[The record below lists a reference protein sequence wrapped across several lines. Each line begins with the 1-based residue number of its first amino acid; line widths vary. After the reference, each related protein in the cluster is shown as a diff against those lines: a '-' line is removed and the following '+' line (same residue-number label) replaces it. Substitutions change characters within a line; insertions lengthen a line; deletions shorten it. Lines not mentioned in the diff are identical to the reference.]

1 MLTKWIT
8 EHSKTRFTMK
18 KLTYII
24 AIATSVLAMASCQKE
39 QNVTNSDD
47 LTVVSFSTSE
57 IQTKTAFG
65 DKTAEGKYPTLW
77 TGDEKVGVAYN
88 GGYVNKEN
96 ITSSTDGKSASFEI
110 AFAQDA
116 DATNHNFYAISPAEA
131 FLSMNKDSAKGH
143 IKIETT
149 QTPGEGTCDPAAQVI
164 AASHKS
170 ETFDTQVNLA
180 FSHVTAYG
188 NLSIIL
194 PENAGAVSKIS
205 LTSSKNI
212 AGRFYYDFNGSLEE
226 STASATISLLTSK
239 VSDIFFACAP
249 ADLSGGKLDI
259 IVTTENGTYEKSID
273 LTDKT
278 LKFESGK
285 ISKFTVNGFTKKE
298 SDEVY
303 TLVTDA
309 STLKIGDKV
318 IIAAAD
324 ADVAISTTQQ
334 ANNRAETS
342 VSIKDN
348 TIINPGKDVQL
359 FTLEPGT
366 EADTYAFNTGSGYIY
381 AAGSGKG
388 NNYLRK
394 TAELDA
400 NGSWNINFDNNGVTI
415 KASGSNTNNKL
426 QYNSNSKIF
435 SCYSTTQGAVAIYSD
450 GKGTGSVPTPPVIK
464 AENTSV
470 SLNHDD
476 ETDHHMAVTITG
488 AEADGINCKVAEN
501 ADGTG
506 KAPTWLTA
514 NYPDKDGKLS
524 YMAEANTTDAARTA
538 YIVLS
543 ASNADG
549 TTSLAIKVTQNGE
562 GGAALTEKTA
572 TIKFGTDNVKID
584 QASVTANDNQQNSW
598 TITTTGAAVYFG
610 NQAGYAH
617 VGSSKK
623 PAKSIT
629 FTTTLPEDAEVTSI
643 SAKFGGFNETQ
654 GTITLKV
661 GDVSVGTGKLE
672 GTKNGTDDVIV
683 TNTSTAAGNK
693 VTITVTN
700 IAKGVKC
707 YNIQVKYKTAN

>member
-1 MLTKWIT
+1 
-8 EHSKTRFTMK
+8 MK

-88 GGYVNKEN
+88 GGSVNKEN

-116 DATNHNFYAISPAEA
+116 NATSHNFYVISPAKA
-131 FLSMNKDSAKGH
+131 FLGMNNDGAKGN
-143 IKIETT
+143 IQINAS

-170 ETFDTQVNLA
+170 ETFDTQINLA

-188 NLSIIL
+188 NLSIGL
-194 PENAGAVSKIS
+194 PEGAGAVSNIS
-205 LTSSKNI
+205 LTGSENI
-212 AGRFYYDFNGSLEE
+212 AGRFYYDFNGALSEN
-226 STASATISLLTSK
+226 SASSTISLLTSK

-259 IVTTENGTYEKSID
+259 TVTTNNGTYEKSID
-273 LTDKT
+273 LTGKT

-309 STLKIGDKV
+309 STLKIGDKI
-318 IIAAAD
+318 IIAAAT
-324 ADVAISTTQQ
+324 ADFAISTTQNN
-334 ANNRAETS
+334 NNRAQAAVT
-342 VSIKDN
+342 KTNN
-348 TIINPGKDVQL
+348 TIVNPATNVQL
-359 FTLEPGT
+359 FTLEAGT
-366 EADTYAFNTGSGYIY
+366 KVGTYAFNTGSGYIY
-381 AAGSGKG
+381 AASSSS
-388 NNYLRK
+388 NHLK
-394 TAELDA
+394 TQQNKND
-400 NGSWNINFDNNGVTI
+400 NGSWTISCTAEGVATI
-415 KASGSNTNNKL
+415 KANGTNSKNLLKYNSNTNSG
-426 QYNSNSKIF
+426 QIF
-435 SCYSTTQGAVAIYSD
+435 SCYSSGQSDVAIYSD

-470 SLNHDD
+470 SLNHDG
-476 ETDHHMAVTITG
+476 ETDYHMTISITG
-488 AEADGINCKVAEN
+488 AEAGSIKCKVAEN
-501 ADGTG
+501 ANGTG
-506 KAPTWLTA
+506 EAPAWLTA

-538 YIVLS
+538 YIILT

-549 TTSLAIKVTQNGE
+549 TTSLAIKVTQNGV
-562 GGAALTEKTA
+562 GKTA
-572 TIKFGTDNVKID
+572 TIQFGTDNVKID
-584 QASVTANDNQQNSW
+584 QASITANDNQKNSW
-598 TITTTGAAVYFG
+598 TITTVGTTSFNPYPLYY
-610 NQAGYAH
+610 Q
-617 VGSSKK
+617 VGSKNSA
-623 PAKSIT
+623 AKSIT

-643 SAKFGGFNETQ
+643 SAKFGGNTSTA

-661 GDVSVGTGKLE
+661 GETIVGTGAL
-672 GTKNGTDDVIV
+672 NGTNDVTV
-683 TNTSTAAGNK
+683 TSTSTAVGNK